1 MPSPAR
7 RFEKRPSLDNLV
19 ERVDAQPPGEITG
32 DTIPTGFGS
41 LDKLLGGGLRRRD
54 LILLGGDIGSGKS
67 ALALGIAL
75 RVAQQSVGVAYL
87 SGEMNEERLMER
99 ALAIEGK
106 VAVDELRAAKLND
119 QTRAGVGAA
128 AVRLRGLPLSLLA
141 LAGDDFATVFEQL
154 DPLRQVG
161 LVVVDYLQLV
171 PPPKARTTQ
180 DEDTALVL
188 RHLKALALARQVAL
202 LVVAQLPSFQ
212 TGRDAKRPTLDDYG
226 VMGAPKQHADVI
238 LSIFREEMYNPGGGV
253 DGATDEEVTYEGYG
267 PGGAALLIQAT
278 TDNPNRT
285 VAEIRNVFQRHG
297 ANLAASNAVAWMFDR
312 KGQIV
317 VDGKASEDATMEV
330 ALDAGADDM
339 EKEGD
344 IYLITTPP
352 AQLHAIDQALRSKK
366 LPVQSAEIAMVPK
379 NTVKVEGSDAKRL
392 LQLVEGLEEMDD
404 VAKVFSNFDID
415 AEAMA
420 AVTG

>member
-7 RFEKRPSLDNLV
+7 RFEKRASLDNLV
-19 ERVDAQPPGEITG
+19 ERVDAQRPGEVTG

-75 RVAQQSVGVAYL
+75 RVAQQSGGLGVAYL

-99 ALAIEGK
+99 ALAIEGR
-106 VAVDELRAAKLND
+106 VAVDELRSAKLND

-141 LAGDDFATVFEQL
+141 LGGEDFESAFEKL

-180 DEDTALVL
+180 DEDMALVL

-202 LVVAQLPSFQ
+202 LVVSQLPAFQ
-212 TGRDAKRPTLDDYG
+212 ATRDAKRPTLDDYG
-226 VMGAPKQHADVI
+226 VLGAPKQHADVI

-253 DGATDEEVTYEGYG
+253 DGATE
-267 PGGAALLIQAT
+267 LI
-278 TDNPNRT
+278 
-285 VAEIRNVFQRHG
+285 
-297 ANLAASNAVAWMFDR
+297 
-312 KGQIV
+312 
-317 VDGKASEDATMEV
+317 
-330 ALDAGADDM
+330 
-339 EKEGD
+339 
-344 IYLITTPP
+344 
-352 AQLHAIDQALRSKK
+352 
-366 LPVQSAEIAMVPK
+366 
-379 NTVKVEGSDAKRL
+379 
-392 LQLVEGLEEMDD
+392 
-404 VAKVFSNFDID
+404 VAKNRNGP
-415 AEAMA
+415 
-420 AVTG
+420 TGFVDLYFYRRWMRFEDMLDPDR